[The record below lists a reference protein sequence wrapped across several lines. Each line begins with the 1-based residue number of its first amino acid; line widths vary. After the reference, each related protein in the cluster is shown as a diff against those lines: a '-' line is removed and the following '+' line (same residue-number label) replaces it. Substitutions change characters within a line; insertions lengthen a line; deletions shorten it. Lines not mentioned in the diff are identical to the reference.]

1 MAKNKTMLYRQ
12 DGYIFALLFLREH
25 DLDQLG
31 EEIRI
36 REATNIKTVL
46 TFKEMNTDK
55 GINTMKGFV
64 EEAHNLMWSRAL
76 RELGFAKKRISRNL
90 ERVISN
96 RPETIKDYY
105 YRRQYLDGLLRKIL
119 KERRWFD
126 EPDTDQRINR
136 TTMEYIKEREEGL
149 KYAYKYA
156 RDNGIGALRCLVTKT
171 RFNVNMV
178 VHENDYAS
186 DMCRALFNEV
196 CIMEWLMSLHDLEGF
211 GNKRLNR
218 VMNHFE
224 KCYAKVTDRKEGF
237 ENYLEELD
245 KVIGRRLDDE
255 HLKISGQYDKVKHK
269 KKKKKPKTKPKEEA
283 KVELPPIEEP
293 DEYTTY
299 PCPGCPSKSRCR
311 SEGYQKDCTCLAL
324 YKEVR
329 KENLRRI
336 IA

>member
-1 MAKNKTMLYRQ
+1 MVKNKTMLYRQ

-36 REATNIKTVL
+36 REGTNIKTVL

-76 RELGFAKKRISRNL
+76 RELGFAKKRITRNL

-156 RDNGIGALRCLVTKT
+156 RDNGLGALRCLVTKT

-196 CIMEWLMSLHDLEGF
+196 YIMEWLMSLHDLEGF

-218 VMNHFE
+218 VMDHFE
-224 KCYAKVTDRKEGF
+224 KCYSKVMEKREGF
-237 ENYLEELD
+237 ANYLDELEEI
-245 KVIGRRLDDE
+245 IGERLDDD
-255 HLKISGQYDKVKHK
+255 HLKGSGQYKKVKHK
-269 KKKKKPKTKPKEEA
+269 PKKPPKP
-283 KVELPPIEEP
+283 ELPPIEEP
-293 DEYTTY
+293 DEYSSY
-299 PCPGCPSKSRCR
+299 PCPGCQSKGRCR
-311 SEGYQKDCTCLAL
+311 SEGYQKECTCLAL

-329 KENLRRI
+329 RENLRRG